1 MKMTGQWRL
10 RPRQGAV
17 IAAASA
23 LAVVASSAVHAADP
37 EVEALKAELAAQR
50 KLIEQLMASQKPAQ
64 ATAPAATAPQA
75 APPSGV
81 KFYGVVDVSVNVTD
95 SGFGKKTRLDG
106 AGGARATRLG
116 VEATRDLGNGLSAI
130 ATAEAAVQYDNG
142 TVSNGSAAGGI
153 NTAPSSGALVGSGPQ
168 LFSRQIFGGLSGGF
182 GTVTIG
188 RQYTGSYFG
197 GVVVGSAHGDGFMGN
212 AGLLLPLIGSMP
224 TRVNNSIVYKTP
236 KYSGTWG
243 WLTAFTGSE
252 NNVSAPAP
260 ASATTSTDDKA
271 GRGLDIALFHQTGPF
286 SAGVSAWN
294 LYADSWVTAG
304 ETGLAKKKGY
314 QLVANYNFGPAT
326 VHAMYLD
333 GKIEG
338 GNYENVTRA
347 LSDANGYALGV
358 KVPLNKHMFILG
370 YGRLNDRSSLDR
382 DASIAGLTWWY
393 SLLPDTRVYASL
405 AKVTNN
411 ANASYRLSDAA
422 NLVGTVSAPGVDPKG
437 FQLGMNW
444 SF

>member
-1 MKMTGQWRL
+1 MGQRT
-10 RPRQGAV
+10 RHSVAVAATMGALGL
-17 IAAASA
+17 A
-23 LAVVASSAVHAADP
+23 LPVAHAADA

-50 KLIEQLMASQKPAQ
+50 KLIEQLLANQKAAQ
-64 ATAPAATAPQA
+64 APAPSAASTTPAAPS
-75 APPSGV
+75 SGV

-106 AGGARATRLG
+106 AGGARASRIG
-116 VEATRDLGNGLSAI
+116 VEATRDLGGGLSAI
-130 ATAEAAVQYDNG
+130 ATAEAALQYDNG
-142 TVSNGSAAGGI
+142 TVSNGAAGNGI
-153 NTAPSSGALVGSGPQ
+153 NTAPSSGALTGTGPQ
-168 LFSRQIFGGLSGGF
+168 LFARQIFGGLSGGF
-182 GTVTIG
+182 GTVTLG

-197 GVVVGSAHGDGFMGN
+197 GVVVGSVHGDGFMGN
-212 AGLLLPLIGSMP
+212 AGLLLPMIGGMP

-236 KYSGTWG
+236 RFGGTWG

-252 NNVSAPAP
+252 NNVSAPVA
-260 ASATTSTDDKA
+260 ASATTTTNDKA
-271 GRGLDIALFHQTGPF
+271 GRGFDLAVFHTTGPF
-286 SAGVSAWN
+286 NAGITAWD

-314 QLVANYNFGPAT
+314 QVVASYNFGPAT

-333 GKIEG
+333 GTIKG

-347 LSDANGYALGV
+347 LSDAKGYGVGV
-358 KVPLNKHMFILG
+358 KVPLGNHTFVVG
-370 YGRLNDRSSLDR
+370 YGDLNDRSSQNR
-382 DASIAGLTWWY
+382 DATIVGLTWWY
-393 SLLPDTRVYASL
+393 TLPGNTRVYASL

-411 ANASYRLSDAA
+411 QNASYRLSDAA